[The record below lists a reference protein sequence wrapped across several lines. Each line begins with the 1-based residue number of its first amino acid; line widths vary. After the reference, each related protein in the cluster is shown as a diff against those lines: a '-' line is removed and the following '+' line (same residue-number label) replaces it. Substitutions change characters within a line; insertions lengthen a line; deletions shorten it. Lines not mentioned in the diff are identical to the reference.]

1 MSPSRETPVRVDA
14 VMSEIEAGVRDEL
27 RRRLIARGGP
37 ADFRDAEIFEQVS
50 AVLARAADRRDRDAL
65 LLPELLAD
73 EEAWKPAIDLRLT
86 SHRPLI
92 GPLIVFVKRRLLLPV
107 HRWLFEYAEENFR
120 RQEYVNRII
129 LACVEELAI
138 ENARLRGDLQ
148 KAKRRSDDS

>member
-1 MSPSRETPVRVDA
+1 MSTSRETPVRVDA

-27 RRRLIARGGP
+27 RRRLIARGGA

-138 ENARLRGDLQ
+138 ENARLRGEVTKLER
-148 KAKRRSDDS
+148 AHNA

>member
-1 MSPSRETPVRVDA
+1 
-14 VMSEIEAGVRDEL
+14 MSEIEAGVRDEL